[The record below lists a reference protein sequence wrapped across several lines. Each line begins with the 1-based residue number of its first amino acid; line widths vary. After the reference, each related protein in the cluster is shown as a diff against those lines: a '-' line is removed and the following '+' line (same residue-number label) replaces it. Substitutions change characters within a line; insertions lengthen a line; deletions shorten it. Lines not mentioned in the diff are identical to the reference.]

1 MKIAKALVEM
11 HSNNI
16 VHCDLRPENI
26 IVNSDLSDL
35 KIINYAQSTFAG
47 ENQAIEKFKM
57 SCWNYLPPE
66 ILQKFDQE
74 ESVHKV
80 SQAIDVWSF
89 GVTLLEIISG
99 CPVWLDKMFV
109 V

>member
-11 HSNNI
+11 HMNNI

-66 ILQKFDQE
+66 ILQKFDQG

-99 CPVWLDKMFV
+99 LDV
-109 V
+109 LCGSA